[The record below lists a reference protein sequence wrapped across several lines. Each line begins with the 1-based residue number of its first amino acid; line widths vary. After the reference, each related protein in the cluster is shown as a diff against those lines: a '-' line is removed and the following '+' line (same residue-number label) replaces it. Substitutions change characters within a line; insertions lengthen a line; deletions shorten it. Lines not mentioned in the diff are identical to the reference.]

1 MAQDGTSS
9 SDERNGI
16 PDDQIAFVPPP
27 LPLLPPVEPAT
38 ATYDAVALIYD
49 AVLLLGIGATAAV
62 VYFKTRD
69 RNNNE
74 RTEKVTFDPQK
85 TTPEQAVKDKVG
97 NQNVPVSPKAQ
108 EALSSGKTAPDRAD
122 FGVIAKHFRA
132 NEGRTYSQSEI
143 EAIQSQV
150 GAPRDG
156 SYGAETAE
164 KVYQW
169 QQTHGLAADGE
180 AGSST
185 YQAMFG
191 VSRQALIQQQQA
203 AQNLAQRQAKSQ
215 AYLGYE
221 ANLPQETRADMDGF
235 YQQDPNRAAKID
247 REVQS
252 RYGKVGTEN
261 DNQGLATALRHHIIA
276 EWFTPNNYAN
286 QSPQDQA
293 QRQSYLNH
301 EAQLPASTKTDM
313 DAFYSQNAG
322 AATKIDQEVQNRY
335 GQIATRS
342 NDVPLT
348 NAIRHQVIQ
357 ELYAPSNYTG
367 KSQQGGAVVEN
378 PSAPAQEP
386 STQPEQDPEPGR
398 KPPGDEPP
406 RFPVPGDSSREN
418 RPDLP
423 TLDPLP
429 GQGNPNPNQGPLS
442 PGQPK
447 DPNAPIELPKNPT
460 SVQVPGSPAE
470 RPNTP
475 SPNPQEPSTPP
486 IQAERQETQPSS
498 TPNAD
503 APAEEPAST
512 TEPEPENSPDA
523 DDFRFKS
530 TGEPLVGRKVS
541 ELSPEEDAELKA
553 GYKVTTREDGRTI
566 YTRRDT
572 QDDRYPQI
580 HTDPQADGEW
590 TIQKGPAQEN
600 NRISNPYTMDKNF
613 EAAYGEKPEG
623 HQTHHLVTD
632 KISQTNE
639 LIVEDTRNLKEQGE
653 KPGIDR
659 AENLIAQPNGATAYN
674 DESPEVQALE
684 DKEALAKIVHNG
696 SHPEW
701 DDHVDELLNEKIR
714 QLERKNPDKTLQEM
728 PPGELRRAVT
738 DVQQTLRQELRD
750 AAQQIKEGNYENLP
764 SWIKPDYV
772 PKDGNGQEFPKISEV
787 PQQVPANT
795 LEASRNITAATL
807 VNNTEQPNPA
817 AAFAS
822 PEAEKIATAET
833 SNPETA
839 VISANP
845 QSDAEDSTTFEDFE
859 DEESDNEINEWL
871 QKQIDA
877 NRERY
882 PLPQPRA
889 PQALN
894 TTIADQKNPSQ
905 SPRESLDSIK
915 ESNPSLH
922 DTLSRLNNVID
933 ELDRQTLARQPQ
945 SSPAQRLYE
954 KTAQSVTQQTGLNPG
969 HDRFEPVLAAKLLA
983 EHGYNQAASIIA
995 AGSPRLNEVN
1005 ATFGST
1011 TADRQLAELMKQGE
1025 QTLQAMRPEQQ
1036 KQQDQMEQG

>member
-1 MAQDGTSS
+1 MAQDATGS
-9 SDERNGI
+9 SDELRNGI
-16 PDDQIAFVPPP
+16 PEDQIAFLPPV
-27 LPLLPPVEPAT
+27 PPVEPVT

-69 RNNNE
+69 RNNHE

-108 EALSSGKTAPDRAD
+108 EALSSGKTAPSRED
-122 FGVIAKHFRA
+122 FSVIAQHFRA
-132 NEGRTYSQSEI
+132 NEGRTYSRSEI

-185 YQAMFG
+185 YQTMFG

-203 AQNLAQRQAKSQ
+203 AQNLAQRQAQSQ
-215 AYLGYE
+215 AYLSYE
-221 ANLPQETRADMDGF
+221 AKLPQETRADMDGF

-252 RYGKVGTEN
+252 RYGQVATANN
-261 DNQGLATALRHHIIA
+261 DQVLATALRHHIIN

-293 QRQSYLNH
+293 QRQAYLNR
-301 EAQLPASTKTDM
+301 EAQLPTSTKTDM

-322 AATKIDQEVQNRY
+322 AATKIDQQVQNRY

-342 NDVPLT
+342 NDGPLT
-348 NAIRHQVIQ
+348 DAIRHQVIQ

-378 PSAPAQEP
+378 PSAPTQEP
-386 STQPEQDPEPGR
+386 STQPEQDPSQQTPDPGR
-398 KPPGDEPP
+398 KPPGDEPT
-406 RFPVPGDSSREN
+406 RFPVPGDSNREN

-429 GQGNPNPNQGPLS
+429 GQGSPNPNQGPLS
-442 PGQPK
+442 PEQPK

-460 SVQVPGSPAE
+460 PVQVPGSPTE
-470 RPNTP
+470 RPNEP

-486 IQAERQETQPSS
+486 IQAERQEPQPSS
-498 TPNAD
+498 TPNTD
-503 APAEEPAST
+503 AQAEEPAST

-523 DDFRFKS
+523 DNYRFQS
-530 TGEPLVGRKVS
+530 TGKPLVDRKVS
-541 ELSPEEDAELKA
+541 ELSPEERAELEKE
-553 GYKVTTREDGRTI
+553 YNITTRGEENRPVFTRHQPKEDHA
-566 YTRRDT
+566 
-572 QDDRYPQI
+572 PI
-580 HTDPQADGEW
+580 HAEQENGEW
-590 TIQKGPAQEN
+590 VIKKGLEQNN
-600 NRISNPYTMDKNF
+600 NRLSNPYAMDKNS
-613 EAAYGEKPEG
+613 EAEYGPKPEG
-623 HQTHHLVTD
+623 YQTHHLIPDETYQ
-632 KISQTNE
+632 KNE
-639 LIVEDTRNLKEQGE
+639 LTAELTERAKVQGE
-653 KPGIDR
+653 KPGIDK
-659 AENLIAQPNGATAYN
+659 AENLIALPNGATAFN

-701 DDHVDELLNEKIR
+701 NKHANELLNER
-714 QLERKNPDKTLQEM
+714 LEGLQDANPGKTLQEIPTEKLKQAEKSVM
-728 PPGELRRAVT
+728 
-738 DVQQTLRQELRD
+738 QQLRQELRD
-750 AAQQIKEGNYENLP
+750 AAQQIKEGHPENLP
-764 SWIKPDYV
+764 EWIKPDYV

-787 PQQVPANT
+787 PQQIPANA
-795 LEASRNITAATL
+795 LEASRNSTGATL
-807 VNNTEQPNPA
+807 TNSTETQQPNPA
-817 AAFAS
+817 ATFGP
-822 PEAEKIATAET
+822 PEIEKIAVGKDPNPETVVISENPQPNTEDSITSEDQKFNDSIAEKIRA
-833 SNPETA
+833 S
-839 VISANP
+839 
-845 QSDAEDSTTFEDFE
+845 
-859 DEESDNEINEWL
+859 
-871 QKQIDA
+871 
-877 NRERY
+877 RERY

-894 TTIADQKNPSQ
+894 TTIADQNNPPQ
-905 SPRESLDSIK
+905 SPRESLASIK

-933 ELDRQTLARQPQ
+933 ELDKQTLARQPQ
-945 SSPAQRLYE
+945 PSPAQRLYE
-954 KTAQSVTQQTGLNPG
+954 KTAQSVTQRTGLTPG
-969 HDRFEPVLAAKLLA
+969 HARFEPVLAAKLLA

-1011 TADRQLAELMKQGE
+1011 TADRQLAELMKQGQ